1 MAPHTH
7 IVHQPYS
14 ILVNGEVSFGHPN
27 PRQPL
32 LACSSAY
39 RGFTSL
45 SGNRLFCGV
54 CMPLGDSLRLASC
67 GLIRLRGV
75 LIQMV
80 ETRYTDSDST
90 RIHPNYEAS
99 TMFSANC
106 LAILGPNHDL
116 HAPQDHLLLF
126 YFNSSH

>member
-7 IVHQPYS
+7 MMHQPYS

-39 RGFTSL
+39 
-45 SGNRLFCGV
+45 CGA
-54 CMPLGDSLRLASC
+54 LAPW
-67 GLIRLRGV
+67 GLIRLRGALV
-75 LIQMV
+75 HMV
-80 ETRYTDSDST
+80 ETGYTNSDST

-99 TMFSANC
+99 TMSSAN
-106 LAILGPNHDL
+106 
-116 HAPQDHLLLF
+116 
-126 YFNSSH
+126 